1 MEHTD
6 LVAPIAFSP
15 DGQLFVSSGWSSGFK
30 LWDTNNWQEIA
41 SLTGHIDR
49 GRSVAFSPDG
59 HLLATGGY
67 DGVILLW
74 NMTPYTPIKADTN
87 NDGSVSIFDLVL
99 VATHFGSRL
108 GSANYNAAADLNGDG
123 VIDVSD
129 LLLVAQSFGV
139 GAAPSIYT
147 SDNLSVLTNLYA
159 MIEELPYPDRGIE
172 RVKDLLKRLIQEYSP
187 RRTKLLHNY
196 PNPFNPETWI
206 PYQLASD
213 SRVSITI
220 YDVLGRQ
227 VRVLDLGVQ
236 PKGAYVT
243 KDKAAYWDGKNDA
256 GESVSSGIY
265 IYQMSAG
272 SYRAT
277 KKLVVYK

>member
-1 MEHTD
+1 
-6 LVAPIAFSP
+6 
-15 DGQLFVSSGWSSGFK
+15 
-30 LWDTNNWQEIA
+30 
-41 SLTGHIDR
+41 
-49 GRSVAFSPDG
+49 
-59 HLLATGGY
+59 
-67 DGVILLW
+67 
-74 NMTPYTPIKADTN
+74 MTPYTPIKADTN

-123 VIDVSD
+123 VIDISD
-129 LLLVAQSFGV
+129 LFLVAQSFGI
-139 GAAPSIYT
+139 GTAPSIYT

-159 MIEELPYPDRGIE
+159 MIEEIPYPDRGIE
-172 RVKDLLKRLIQEYSP
+172 LVKDLLKRLIQEYSP
-187 RRTKLLHNY
+187 RQTKFLHNY

-213 SRVSITI
+213 SRILITI
-220 YDVLGRQ
+220 YDVSGRQ

-265 IYQMSAG
+265 IYQISAG
-272 SYRAT
+272 TYRAT
-277 KKLVVYK
+277 KKMLVYK